1 MNIKEAKEQIKNAMT
16 AYFTKDEFGSYA
28 VPVEK
33 QRPVFLMGP
42 PGIGK
47 TAIMEQ
53 IAQELDVC
61 LVSYSMTHH
70 TRQSA
75 LGLPFIEKKVFN
87 RKEYQVSEYTMS
99 EIIASVYETMEATGK
114 KEGILFLD
122 EINCVS
128 ETLAPSMLQF
138 LQYKIFGRHRVPEG
152 WIVVT
157 AGNPPEYNRS
167 VREFDI
173 VTWDR
178 LKRIDV
184 EPDFDAWKEFAY
196 QKHVHPA
203 VMTYLEIR
211 KGDFYKVES
220 TVNGKRFVTARG
232 WDDLSQMIHLY
243 EQNHLPVDEK
253 LIIQY
258 LQNPKIAKEFAV
270 YYDLFNKY
278 RSDYQVDK
286 ILAGKATKAIRQ
298 RASAAKFDERLS
310 LLGLLL
316 DAATGELRS
325 VVEREEMHPEG
336 RESRPDRAGGGSRRS
351 AGGTAAP
358 SEDPHRHRQAV
369 WQSLPGGGALSPPDH
384 RRSGAAESPGWTD
397 RGQSDGLC
405 CSEGGLR
412 PDGPG
417 PESPGQDRRGDA
429 EQPLRLLRGGVPGGA
444 GAADPGDG
452 ADHQLLRR
460 HLHQPL
466 RLRRVFHPQ
475 PGAAVLRAPAGDH
488 LPAGVPGAELT
499 AGGEEGLMYRIFI
512 VEDDAAI
519 AGVIRRHL
527 EGWGYTVRCAERFD
541 DVLSEFAAFDPHLVL
556 LDVSLPFFN
565 GYHWCQ
571 EIRRVSKAPILFLT
585 SASDNVNVVM
595 AMQLGGD
602 DLLAKPFDL
611 QVLSAKVQ
619 ALLRRAYDFGPS
631 SHLLSCGAAVLNV
644 SDGTLDAHG
653 QRVELTRNECRILQ
667 LLLEHKGEIVSRD
680 ALMTRLWESDSFVDE
695 NTLTVNIARLRR
707 KLEAAGLPDFIR
719 TRKGAGYLVEG

>member
-1 MNIKEAKEQIKNAMT
+1 MTMNIKEAKEQIKNAMT

-184 EPDFDAWKEFAY
+184 EPVFDAWKEFAY

-286 ILAGKATKAIRQ
+286 ILAGKTTKAIRQ

-325 VVEREEMHPEG
+325 VVEREEMLRELLGILKDVKAALTAPEADLAALL
-336 RESRPDRAGGGSRRS
+336 EEQLRRQKTRIDT
-351 AGGTAAP
+351 G
-358 SEDPHRHRQAV
+358 
-369 WQSLPGGGALSPPDH
+369 
-384 RRSGAAESPGWTD
+384 RRSGSLSQEAERSHRRIIAALE
-397 RGQSDGLC
+397 RQKALAGQTVDSQTG
-405 CSEGGLR
+405 
-412 PDGPG
+412 
-417 PESPGQDRRGDA
+417 
-429 EQPLRLLRGGVPGGA
+429 
-444 GAADPGDG
+444 
-452 ADHQLLRR
+452 
-460 HLHQPL
+460 
-466 RLRRVFHPQ
+466 F
-475 PGAAVLRAPAGDH
+475 AAVKADFDQMVQGLKAQAKTAGEM
-488 LPAGVPGAELT
+488 LNNLFAFCEEVFPEGQELLILVTELT
-499 AGGEEGLMYRIFI
+499 INYYAATFI
-512 VEDDAAI
+512 SRYGCDAYFT
-519 AGVIRRHL
+519 HNQEL
-527 EGWGYTVRCAERFD
+527 LFYERQ
-541 DVLSEFAAFDPHLVL
+541 
-556 LDVSLPFFN
+556 
-565 GYHWCQ
+565 Q
-571 EIRRVSKAPILFLT
+571 EIIS
-585 SASDNVNVVM
+585 
-595 AMQLGGD
+595 QLES
-602 DLLAKPFDL
+602 LE
-611 QVLSAKVQ
+611 
-619 ALLRRAYDFGPS
+619 
-631 SHLLSCGAAVLNV
+631 LN
-644 SDGTLDAHG
+644 
-653 QRVELTRNECRILQ
+653 
-667 LLLEHKGEIVSRD
+667 
-680 ALMTRLWESDSFVDE
+680 
-695 NTLTVNIARLRR
+695 
-707 KLEAAGLPDFIR
+707 
-719 TRKGAGYLVEG
+719 

>member
-1 MNIKEAKEQIKNAMT
+1 MTMNIKEAKEQIKNAMT

-87 RKEYQVSEYTMS
+87 GKEYQVSEYTMS

-310 LLGLLL
+310 LL
-316 DAATGELRS
+316 
-325 VVEREEMHPEG
+325 
-336 RESRPDRAGGGSRRS
+336 
-351 AGGTAAP
+351 
-358 SEDPHRHRQAV
+358 
-369 WQSLPGGGALSPPDH
+369 PDH

-466 RLRRVFHPQ
+466 RLRRVFRPQ